1 MAEEKNKKLT
11 LNIFE
16 KLKEYCPYG
25 VIFRKDISKI
35 TGGILNPHTMAQL
48 DSRGFG
54 IKNKKI
60 IGRKVAY
67 KIDDVIQW
75 LEENTE
81 LIGFEEEKP
90 VKKSQLSVEEL
101 LLMKKRVKRRTR

>member
-35 TGGILNPHTMAQL
+35 TGGILSPSTMNQR
-48 DSRGFG
+48 DSLGIG
-54 IKNKKI
+54 IKNREV

-75 LEENTE
+75 LEENVE
-81 LIGFEEEKP
+81 LIGFEEEQP
-90 VKKSQLSVEEL
+90 VKKSLLAIDEL

>member
-1 MAEEKNKKLT
+1 MS
-11 LNIFE
+11 
-16 KLKEYCPYG
+16 
-25 VIFRKDISKI
+25 IFRKLEKYCPSGFVFREDISKI

-67 KIDDVIQW
+67 KIDDVITW

-81 LIGFEEEKP
+81 LINFEEEDKN
-90 VKKSQLSVEEL
+90 E
-101 LLMKKRVKRRTR
+101 